1 VRIARLLAGLLLG
14 GMLVGIAWFAGWI
27 TPPESLARRVAL
39 WATLYPA
46 STAGGVIE
54 PIPCE
59 PLPRV
64 RFYVVCT
71 EECEGVWR
79 IAAVKG
85 LRTIQLANLARTP
98 PESVPVTRRRI
109 NTIVRGER
117 VLVTDDQARRM
128 VEFYLRL
135 EGLAPARLLDE
146 ADRGAVEETRTEG
159 EEALQALAA
168 RIAEGDPLERIPIER
183 DGGGLRSTLLYWDTA
198 RRGWPVVEMS
208 FRMGGFGDVL
218 DVRVRQLSSSED
230 EEEAAPVET
239 APDSSGGASGQR

>member
-1 VRIARLLAGLLLG
+1 MRIARLLAGLLLG
-14 GMLVGIAWFAGWI
+14 GMLVGIAWFTGWI
-27 TPPESLARRVAL
+27 TAPESLARRVAL